1 MIRCGWRGALGAM
14 VCVLL
19 SVEARADVTAFLGVN
34 GSPESRAVTGFS
46 GGMTFVAFG
55 FEGEY
60 ASTRESVDDV
70 APQLRTYMANGFV
83 QNPIPISGLTF
94 YGIAG
99 AGLYRETLGDASQ
112 TSVATSIGGGVK
124 IDLAGPLQLRLDY
137 RVFVLQGEALA
148 KKPQRLYA
156 GVNLKF

>member
-1 MIRCGWRGALGAM
+1 MRY
-14 VCVLL
+14 
-19 SVEARADVTAFLGVN
+19 N

-99 AGLYRETLGDASQ
+99 AGLYRETLGDDSQ
-112 TSVATSIGGGVK
+112 TSFATNIGGGVK